1 MVLRRWWVPGLAGAL
16 AVSLFAPTCL
26 AGQLSNFRAQEQAVA
41 SQLAVAQGR
50 YNAALASW
58 NTAVANYLHAEEALR
73 AGAAHL
79 RAVISQ
85 EHRAEAA
92 LAAAQRAVAAAKV
105 VVAQDQHKADQGL
118 RVIDENGSVSFL
130 SVLLGAHNFGD
141 FLTRL
146 SMLQKIWSMEM
157 GFLGQARL
165 AEAHL
170 AVLERQ
176 QQADVNRI
184 AALRRQAVAQVVA
197 LQAQDQRAAQ
207 ARAAENVAV
216 RDAQD
221 AVAGLVSQRNGLLAK
236 IRAILAAL
244 DSGNASWPQV
254 LKLIDQLAGEYGI
267 SPALVEAVVLQE
279 SGGYAGAKSS
289 AGAMGLMQL
298 MPSTAAALG
307 VSNAYDPVQNLKGGI
322 TYLLEML
329 QRFHGNVALA
339 LAAYNAGPG
348 AVEKYGGVPPY
359 QQTQRYVRN
368 IMAMVA
374 QGR

>member
-1 MVLRRWWVPGLAGAL
+1 
-16 AVSLFAPTCL
+16 
-26 AGQLSNFRAQEQAVA
+26 
-41 SQLAVAQGR
+41 
-50 YNAALASW
+50 
-58 NTAVANYLHAEEALR
+58 VANYLRAETALR

-79 RAVISQ
+79 RAVIGQ

-105 VVAQDQHKADQGL
+105 VVAQDQHKADEGL

-176 QQADVNRI
+176 QQADLNRI

-197 LQAQDQRAAQ
+197 LQAQDQRAVQ

-216 RDAQD
+216 QDAQD

-254 LKLIDQLAGEYGI
+254 LKLIDQLAGAYGI

-279 SGGYAGAKSS
+279 SGGYSGAKSS